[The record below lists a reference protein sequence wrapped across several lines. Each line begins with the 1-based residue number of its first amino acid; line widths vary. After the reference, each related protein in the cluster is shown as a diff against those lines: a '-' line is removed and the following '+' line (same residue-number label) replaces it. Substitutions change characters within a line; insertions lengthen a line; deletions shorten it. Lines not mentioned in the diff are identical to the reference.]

1 MAKGT
6 IIYMGNFEL
15 PDKNAAAHRVM
26 NNGKIFKDL
35 GYRVAYLGVTRDESF
50 AGIKQSKYNP
60 DIYEEAYP
68 CGMKQWVNHIF
79 DTTNISAVA
88 EKYDDTCLIIVYNVP
103 FATFKAVKKVFKK
116 KNIKVAYDCTEWN
129 SFAEGSLP
137 KRLYKKFDEKQVR
150 NKLSKH
156 CDDIIVIS
164 RLMEDKYK
172 GANLLRLPPLVDTDE
187 KIWHQERNKNTEN
200 TFEFCF
206 AAGSISN
213 KEKLDVIV
221 SQFANIDDKDLR
233 LRIIGI
239 DKEAYI
245 NTFTEHKVLLEN
257 ESRISFMG
265 MLSHEET
272 VKYVL
277 GCDCYMFFRE
287 STRRNEAG
295 FPTKFAEAFTCGV
308 PIISTDVSDI
318 KEFADD
324 RVILLDCI
332 NEDAVSKAIQD
343 IRSKE
348 RKENKLRNSF
358 DYRKYLPQS
367 QKWLDGGFR

>member
-88 EKYDDTCLIIVYNVP
+88 EIYDDTCLIIVYNVP

-277 GCDCYMFFRE
+277 GCDCYMFLRE

-332 NEDAVSKAIQD
+332 NEDAVSKAIVN
-343 IRSKE
+343 IRSK
-348 RKENKLRNSF
+348 KNTENKLRDSF

-367 QKWLDGGFR
+367 QKWLDGVFR

>member
-15 PDKNAAAHRVM
+15 PDKNASAHRVM

-35 GYRVAYLGVTRDESF
+35 GYRVAYLGVSRDEVF
-50 AGIKQSKYNP
+50 AGIKQSKYCP

-79 DTTNISAVA
+79 DTKNILAVA

-103 FATFKAVKKVFKK
+103 YATFKAVKNVFKK

-164 RLMEDKYK
+164 RLMEEKYK

-187 KIWHQERNKNTEN
+187 KIWHQEKNKTNEN
-200 TFEFCF
+200 IFEFCF

-213 KEKLDVIV
+213 KEKPDVLI
-221 SQFANIDDKDLR
+221 SQFLKTKDENLR

-239 DKEAYI
+239 DKQAYTDI
-245 NTFTEHKVLLEN
+245 FTEHKVLLEN

-272 VKYVL
+272 VKYIL
-277 GCDCYMFFRE
+277 GCDCYIFFRE

-308 PIISTDVSDI
+308 PVISTNVSDI

-324 RVILLDCI
+324 RIILLDHI
-332 NEDAVSKAIQD
+332 SDENVSKAIND
-343 IRSKE
+343 IRSKKS
-348 RKENKLRNSF
+348 KENQLRDSF

-367 QKWLDGGFR
+367 RKWLDGVFR

>member
-103 FATFKAVKKVFKK
+103 FASFKAVKKVFKK

-277 GCDCYMFFRE
+277 GCDCYMFLRE

-367 QKWLDGGFR
+367 QKWLDGVFR

>member
-26 NNGKIFKDL
+26 NNGKIFKYL

-103 FATFKAVKKVFKK
+103 YATFKAVKKVFKK

-137 KRLYKKFDEKQVR
+137 KRLYKKFDETQVR

-206 AAGSISN
+206 AGTISN

-221 SQFANIDDKDLR
+221 SQLANIDDKNLR

-277 GCDCYMFFRE
+277 SCDCYMFLRE

-343 IRSKE
+343 IRSK
-348 RKENKLRNSF
+348 KNTENKLRDSF

-367 QKWLDGGFR
+367 QKWLDGVFR

>member
-221 SQFANIDDKDLR
+221 SQFANIDDKNLR

-277 GCDCYMFFRE
+277 GCDCYMFLRE

-332 NEDAVSKAIQD
+332 NEDAVSKAIVN
-343 IRSKE
+343 IRS
-348 RKENKLRNSF
+348 RKNTENKLRDSF

-367 QKWLDGGFR
+367 QKWLDGVFR

>member
-103 FATFKAVKKVFKK
+103 YATFKAVKKVFKK

-172 GANLLRLPPLVDTDE
+172 GANLLKLPPLVDTDE

-206 AAGSISN
+206 AGTISN
-213 KEKLDVIV
+213 KEKLDIIV

-245 NTFTEHKVLLEN
+245 NTFTEHRVLLEN

-277 GCDCYMFFRE
+277 GCDCYMFLRE

-324 RVILLDCI
+324 RVILLNCI
-332 NEDAVSKAIQD
+332 NEDAVSKAIVN
-343 IRSKE
+343 IRS
-348 RKENKLRNSF
+348 RKNTENKLRDSF

-367 QKWLDGGFR
+367 QNWLDGVFR

>member
-88 EKYDDTCLIIVYNVP
+88 EIYDDTCLIIVYNVP

-221 SQFANIDDKDLR
+221 SQFAKTDDKNLR

-272 VKYVL
+272 VKYIL
-277 GCDCYMFFRE
+277 GCDCYMFLRE

-332 NEDAVSKAIQD
+332 SEDAVSKAIVN
-343 IRSKE
+343 ICS
-348 RKENKLRNSF
+348 RKNTENKLRDSF
-358 DYRKYLPQS
+358 DYRKYLPQN
-367 QKWLDGGFR
+367 QKWLDGVFR